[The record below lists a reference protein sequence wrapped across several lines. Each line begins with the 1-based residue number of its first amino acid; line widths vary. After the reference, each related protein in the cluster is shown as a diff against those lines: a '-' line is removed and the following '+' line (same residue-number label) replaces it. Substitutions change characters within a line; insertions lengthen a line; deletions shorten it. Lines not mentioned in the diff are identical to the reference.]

1 MPTCREDRFIVDII
15 AELTRPDG
23 RDAAER
29 RIAEQGL
36 ALDWQYLVRRMSA
49 EGVLFLFFYHVK
61 QFHLLGLLP
70 PDLVAT
76 LSARY
81 HANLRRNLIAAAVL
95 KPIFAA
101 LNGRRIPFILLKG
114 LALAELVY
122 PGLGARSVSD
132 ADILVRRGDLRRA
145 ETCLHALGYTP
156 RDSTVARALDNPAG
170 YLASLDFRKEDGS
183 LPNLHVHW
191 HPVNTSVPAYMFAGG
206 FDLDQLWDRALAAR
220 VAQANV
226 RVLCPEHLVIYL
238 CEHALRINHSFD
250 RLILM
255 YDLLYVLKTHGD
267 ALRWDVIAGDAAR
280 FQVANLVY
288 LGLTVVQHYTSHA
301 IPEAALRALR
311 PGRLRLGEKLFLN
324 LQTSNRRF
332 RGSAILVY
340 LAMNEGFGEKC
351 RFLYRTFF
359 PPAQILLQR
368 RYEAQGKSRASFYL
382 RRVGEVLSHLF
393 RMRRRI
399 R

>member
-23 RDAAER
+23 RASAER

-36 ALDWQYLVRRMSA
+36 SLDWQYLVRQMSA

-61 QFHLLGLLP
+61 QFHLLDLLP
-70 PDLVAT
+70 PGLAAM

-101 LNGRRIPFILLKG
+101 LNERRVPFILLKG

-122 PGLGARSVSD
+122 PGLGTRGVSD
-132 ADILVRRGDLRRA
+132 TDILVHRGDLRRV
-145 ETCLHALGYTP
+145 ESCLRAFAYSP
-156 RDSTVARALDNPAG
+156 RDSSVERALDNPAG
-170 YLASLDFRKEDGS
+170 YLASLDFWKEDGS

-191 HPVNTSVPAYMFAGG
+191 HPVNTSVPAYMFAGS
-206 FDLDQLWDRALAAR
+206 FDPDRLWDRALAAR

-255 YDLLYVLKTHGD
+255 YDLLYVLKAHGD
-267 ALRWDVIAGDAAR
+267 TLRWDVVAEDAAR

-288 LGLTVVQHYTSHA
+288 LGLTVVQHYTSQA
-301 IPEAALRALR
+301 IPESALRALH

-324 LQTSNRRF
+324 LQTGNRRF
-332 RGSAILVY
+332 RGSGIFVY
-340 LAMNEGFGEKC
+340 LGMNEGFGEKC

-368 RYEAQGKSRASFYL
+368 RYAAQGKIRASFYL
-382 RRVGEVLSHLF
+382 RRIGEVVSHLF
-393 RMRRRI
+393 RMRRRT